1 MSRSLLS
8 REKRWWS
15 TWQGTES
22 RKRCTNRATRVGSP
36 QYNPCKPTRHLK
48 RQKKV
53 QNVQFDKWPGLLHIL
68 HSVWK
73 SPKMSHLGFDRNLQL
88 AKLTICIFSIFNELL
103 STQNVNVARSDVERD
118 FFCDFQT
125 PWLFS
130 EYKVQWSN
138 SLWCYS
144 SCNGHI
150 ELLVLEAIKYHV
162 FQNVVLNTLI
172 DK

>member
-73 SPKMSHLGFDRNLQL
+73 SLKMSHLGFDRNLQL

-103 STQNVNVARSDVERD
+103 STQNVNVARSLARNVSKTFLWFSNTVILLALAKKRPENSINLSGNAHCVHDKNTWKD
-118 FFCDFQT
+118 FFAQ
-125 PWLFS
+125 S
-130 EYKVQWSN
+130 KKIN
-138 SLWCYS
+138 
-144 SCNGHI
+144 
-150 ELLVLEAIKYHV
+150 
-162 FQNVVLNTLI
+162 
-172 DK
+172 